1 MGLPQWVFVLAVLA
15 WSGGLI
21 AVILAALR
29 ELEPA
34 TLQAR
39 TPLGFLRPG
48 VVLVAHYAGRRLR
61 VSWRAERMTRLLQ
74 AGVDRH
80 LSPPEWFALQC
91 VLAAAAGCAALLVAL
106 HWSGLAWYALLPASI
121 VGWLMPGAWLHLR
134 TRRRQRQIGHEM
146 MLYFELLL
154 AGLESGLVMRGA
166 LQLAVA
172 AGPPGPLA
180 LAVAGSLQDARAG
193 CEPDE
198 LLRRLERRLQAP
210 AASSAIGAI
219 LRAEASGVGLTR
231 ALHGVI
237 ARHGRARLA
246 RAERCAQQAP
256 RRVLRPLAICFA
268 PSLIVAGAVPAA
280 ARLLA

>member
-15 WSGGLI
+15 WSGGLT
-21 AVILAALR
+21 AVTLAALR

-34 TLQAR
+34 TFQAR

-61 VSWRAERMTRLLQ
+61 LTWRAERMTRLLQ
-74 AGVDRH
+74 AGVARH
-80 LSPPEWFALQC
+80 VSPPVWFALQC
-91 VLAAAAGCAALLVAL
+91 VLAAGAGCAALVAAL
-106 HWSGLAWYALLPASI
+106 QWSGRAWLLLLPASI
-121 VGWLMPGAWLHLR
+121 VGWLMPAAWLRLR
-134 TRRRQRQIGHEM
+134 IRRRQRHIGHEM

-154 AGLESGLVMRGA
+154 AGLESGLVLRGA

-172 AGPPGPLA
+172 AGPPGPLGEA
-180 LAVAGSLQDARAG
+180 LAGSLQDACAG

-210 AASSAIGAI
+210 AASSAIAAI

-231 ALHGVI
+231 ALQGVI

-246 RAERCAQQAP
+246 RAERCARQAP
-256 RRVLRPLAICFA
+256 QRILRPLAICFA